1 MVDAGR
7 DGGGAL
13 GLVVLDETVVG
24 VALPTMQRDLDMS
37 QVTSHWVINA
47 YLLVF
52 TGLAAA
58 GGKLG
63 DIVDIRRLFVAGV
76 AVFGLASLASGFAQ
90 HSAWLITGRAIQGI
104 GAAVI
109 FPTSV
114 AMITNVFPLEQR
126 GLAFGI
132 HTGVGGTFLA
142 LGPLVGG
149 FFTEVLSWRW
159 IFWIN
164 LPVVVGVVLIT
175 MAAWVTSP
183 REGRSVPIDYP
194 GLISLVVGL
203 SALVTGLMQGAEW
216 GWSDPVT
223 RVLLAGGAAILLV
236 FVLVEARVASPLVE
250 IALFRNATFT
260 GTNLSRNDPSRLVTE
275 KCKVKK

>member
-1 MVDAGR
+1 MDHDRNVEPVGEPVHLFEVLGPYRVRRVRR
-7 DGGGAL
+7 DGGY
-13 GLVVLDETVVG
+13 D
-24 VALPTMQRDLDMS
+24 
-37 QVTSHWVINA
+37 
-47 YLLVF
+47 
-52 TGLAAA
+52 
-58 GGKLG
+58 
-63 DIVDIRRLFVAGV
+63 
-76 AVFGLASLASGFAQ
+76 
-90 HSAWLITGRAIQGI
+90 QGI
-104 GAAVI
+104 
-109 FPTSV
+109 
-114 AMITNVFPLEQR
+114 
-126 GLAFGI
+126 AF
-132 HTGVGGTFLA
+132 
-142 LGPLVGG
+142 PLVGG

-236 FVLVEARVASPLVE
+236 FVLVEAREASPLVE

-260 GTNLSRNDPSRLVTE
+260 GTNLSRNDSSRLVTE
-275 KCKVKK
+275 RCKVKK